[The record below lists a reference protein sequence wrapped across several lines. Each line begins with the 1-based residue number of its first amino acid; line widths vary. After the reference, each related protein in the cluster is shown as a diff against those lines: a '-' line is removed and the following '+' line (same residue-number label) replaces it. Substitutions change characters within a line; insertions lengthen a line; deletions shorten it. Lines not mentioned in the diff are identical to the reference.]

1 MAQNFPSVSIHIP
14 QLKCGD
20 ERAWSEVCNRFQ
32 IGLASKARQLVRGSG
47 LHQKRFSADD
57 LVQETLLKVWRS
69 HNTFRGE
76 TTAQLA
82 KWMLT
87 TLRNTFL
94 DKCRRKNLE
103 QSKETWRGVCGT
115 TKTPSAIVAFGE
127 REAELLAALEEL
139 SHDQQ
144 RVIAMRIFEGL
155 SFPQIAAATDTNINT
170 VGGIYRRGLIR
181 MTQILRKSSDREFS
195 FGATAIDK

>member
-1 MAQNFPSVSIHIP
+1 MAHDFPSVSIYIP
-14 QLKCGD
+14 QLKCGN
-20 ERAWSEVCNRFQ
+20 ERAWSEVCDRFQ

-57 LVQETLLKVWRS
+57 LVQETFLKVWRS
-69 HNTFRGE
+69 RSSFRGE

-82 KWMLT
+82 LWMLT
-87 TLRNTFL
+87 VLRNTFL

-103 QSKETWRGVCGT
+103 QSKETWRGVCGAIE
-115 TKTPSAIVAFGE
+115 TPSAIVSVGE

-144 RVIAMRIFEGL
+144 IVIAMRIFEGL
-155 SFPQIAAATDTNINT
+155 SFPQIAIATDTNINT

-181 MTQILRKSSDREFS
+181 MTQLLRKSSNSEFS
-195 FGATAIDK
+195 FGVT

>member
-1 MAQNFPSVSIHIP
+1 MAHDFPSVSIYIP
-14 QLKCGD
+14 QLKCGN
-20 ERAWSEVCNRFQ
+20 ERAWSEVCDRFQ

-47 LHQKRFSADD
+47 LHQRRFSADD
-57 LVQETLLKVWRS
+57 LVQETFLKVWRS
-69 HNTFRGE
+69 RSSFRGE

-82 KWMLT
+82 LWMLT
-87 TLRNTFL
+87 VLRNTFL

-103 QSKETWRGVCGT
+103 QSKETWRGVCGAIE
-115 TKTPSAIVAFGE
+115 TPSAIVSVGE

-144 RVIAMRIFEGL
+144 IVIAMRIFEGL
-155 SFPQIAAATDTNINT
+155 SFPQIAIATDTNINT

-181 MTQILRKSSDREFS
+181 MTQLLRKSSNSEFS
-195 FGATAIDK
+195 FGVT